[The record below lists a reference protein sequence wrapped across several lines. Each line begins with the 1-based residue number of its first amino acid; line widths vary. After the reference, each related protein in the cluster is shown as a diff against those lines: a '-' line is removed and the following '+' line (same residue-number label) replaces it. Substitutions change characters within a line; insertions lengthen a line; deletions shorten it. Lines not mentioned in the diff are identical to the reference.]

1 MRYNGHTG
9 RTCGRR
15 EEGVG
20 GVRIAMLGLK
30 GIPATYGGV
39 ERYTEEV
46 AVRLAE
52 RGHEVLVYCRD
63 HYTTREIARKP
74 YRGVQLV
81 RLPSLNRRTTDT
93 LSHTLLAT
101 LDVVRRRPD
110 VVIYHSLGNALFAP
124 APRILGTPAAL
135 VLHGQE
141 WREEK
146 WAGWPRRFFQAS
158 ERASLTCASRV
169 CVIARWLQD
178 DLRTRYGYESTFVS
192 TGVALPEPR
201 PAARLDAFGLDS
213 RRYLLFVG
221 RLVPEKEVH
230 TLLEAYRGLET
241 DMPLVIVG
249 DTQRRDRY
257 LDTLHALAGPNVRFL
272 GFRYGEELADL
283 YSNAYAYILPSAAE
297 GIALTLLE
305 AMAYNNCVVVSDIP
319 QNLEAATPLGF
330 PFKTGDAADL
340 RRVLRML
347 LDQPELVAERRA
359 CSREH
364 VGRQYNWEAVTDH
377 YERLCAE
384 LTRETR
390 DERG

>member
-1 MRYNGHTG
+1 M
-9 RTCGRR
+9 
-15 EEGVG
+15 
-20 GVRIAMLGLK
+20 RIAMLGLK

-46 AVRLAE
+46 AVRLAA
-52 RGHEVLVYCRD
+52 RGHEVFVYCRS

-74 YRGVQLV
+74 YQGVHLV

-93 LSHTLLAT
+93 LSHTLLST
-101 LDVVRRRPD
+101 LDVLRRHPD

-124 APRILGTPAAL
+124 APRLLGTPTAL

-141 WREEK
+141 WREDK
-146 WAGWPRRFFQAS
+146 WAGVPRRFFQAS
-158 ERASLTCASRV
+158 ERAAFSWASRV

-178 DLRTRYGYESTFVS
+178 DLRVRYGRESTFVS

-201 PAARLDAFGLDS
+201 PAARLDLFGLD
-213 RRYLLFVG
+213 RHRYLLFVG

-249 DTQRRDRY
+249 DAQRQDRY
-257 LDTLHALAGPNVRFL
+257 LDEMHALAGPNVQFL
-272 GFRYGEELADL
+272 GFRYGTDLADL
-283 YSNAYAYILPSAAE
+283 YSNAYLYILPSAAE

-305 AMAYNNCVVVSDIP
+305 AMAYHNCVVISDIA
-319 QNLEAATPLGF
+319 QNLEAAHPLGF

-340 RRVLRML
+340 RQTLRAL
-347 LDQPELVAERRA
+347 LDQPERAAERRA
-359 CSREH
+359 LSREH

-377 YERLCAE
+377 YEQLCAE
-384 LTRETR
+384 LARNET
-390 DERG
+390 G

>member
-1 MRYNGHTG
+1 M
-9 RTCGRR
+9 
-15 EEGVG
+15 
-20 GVRIAMLGLK
+20 RIAMLGLK

-46 AVRLAE
+46 AARLAE
-52 RGHEVLVYCRD
+52 RGHEVLVYCRG

-74 YRGVQLV
+74 YRGIHLI

-93 LSHTLLAT
+93 LSHTLLST
-101 LDVVRRRPD
+101 FHVLRRRPD

-124 APRILGTPAAL
+124 MPRLLGTPTAL

-141 WREEK
+141 WREDK

-158 ERASLTCASRV
+158 ERAAFTCASRV

-178 DLRTRYGYESTFVS
+178 DLRTRYGYDSTFVS
-192 TGVALPEPR
+192 TGVTLPEPR
-201 PAARLDAFGLDS
+201 PAARLDAFGLD
-213 RRYLLFVG
+213 RHRYLLFVG

-230 TLLEAYRGLET
+230 TLLAAYRALET

-249 DTQRRDRY
+249 DTQRKDRY
-257 LDTLHALAGPNVRFL
+257 LDELHALSGPNVRFL
-272 GFRYGEELADL
+272 GFRYGEELAEL
-283 YSNAYAYILPSAAE
+283 YSNAYLYILPSAAE

-305 AMAYNNCVVVSDIP
+305 AMAYHNCVVVSDIP

-330 PFKTGDAADL
+330 SFKMGDAADL
-340 RRVLRML
+340 RRVLRAL
-347 LDQPELVAERRA
+347 LDQPALVAERRA

-364 VGRQYNWEAVTDH
+364 VGRQYDWEIVTDH
-377 YERLCAE
+377 YERLCNG
-384 LTRETR
+384 LLR
-390 DERG
+390 D